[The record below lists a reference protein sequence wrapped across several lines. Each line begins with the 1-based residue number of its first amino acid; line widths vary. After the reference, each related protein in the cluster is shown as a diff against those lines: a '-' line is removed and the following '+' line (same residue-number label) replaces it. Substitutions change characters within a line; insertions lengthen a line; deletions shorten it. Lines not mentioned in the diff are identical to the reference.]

1 MKKNPTNEIKK
12 EEKDIN
18 ILEEYV
24 AQTES
29 DDDIHFDHY
38 DWTYN
43 DSSCCCQLIMFGYF
57 RPYHANLTNS
67 EKRLF
72 DSYYCRICYCLR
84 ILGGQ
89 LARFFTTYDGA
100 IYSMIVD
107 LQTKNTPPPHLPC
120 ERVGKRNLK
129 YFQADEDGEIE
140 LPVDV

>member
-1 MKKNPTNEIKK
+1 
-12 EEKDIN
+12 
-18 ILEEYV
+18 
-24 AQTES
+24 
-29 DDDIHFDHY
+29 
-38 DWTYN
+38 
-43 DSSCCCQLIMFGYF
+43 MFGYF

-67 EKRLF
+67 EKKLF

-129 YFQADEDGEIE
+129 YFQADEVGLKVARLSLISFGEKIRDDQLDRNHFKASLGALLFSKIIKKAQE
-140 LPVDV
+140 AEPDMANDSYQGTFK